1 MGEGFLSELKD
12 KIEDKEVNF
21 SINLDDVEIKFP
33 FSERTI
39 IRLGGNFKLDG
50 LRIGW
55 GKKKRKRKRTARRQ
69 R

>member
-1 MGEGFLSELKD
+1 MGEGFLSQLKD
-12 KIEDKEVNF
+12 KIEGKEVNF

-50 LRIGW
+50 LKIGW
-55 GKKKRKRKRTARRQ
+55 GKKKKKRAARRQ

>member
-1 MGEGFLSELKD
+1 MGEGFLSQLKD
-12 KIEDKEVNF
+12 KIEGKEVNF

-50 LRIGW
+50 LKIGW
-55 GKKKRKRKRTARRQ
+55 GKKKKTARRQ

>member
-1 MGEGFLSELKD
+1 MGGGFLSELKE

-55 GKKKRKRKRTARRQ
+55 GKKKRPARRQ

>member
-1 MGEGFLSELKD
+1 MGEGFLSQLKD
-12 KIEDKEVNF
+12 KIEGKEVNF

-39 IRLGGNFKLDG
+39 IRLGDNFKLDG
-50 LRIGW
+50 LKIGW
-55 GKKKRKRKRTARRQ
+55 GKKKKTARRQ

>member
-1 MGEGFLSELKD
+1 MGEGFLSQLKD

-55 GKKKRKRKRTARRQ
+55 GKKKKKRTARRQ